1 MKNTYIDKLE
11 QSLHDLI
18 TMLTDPSLYNFL
30 SESERV
36 KLGTVLSNLPLQ
48 EKAK

>member
-18 TMLTDPSLYNFL
+18 TMLTDPTLYNFL
-30 SESERV
+30 SESERAR
-36 KLGTVLSNLPLQ
+36 LSSVLSNLPLQ

>member
-18 TMLTDPSLYNFL
+18 TMLTDPGLYNFL
-30 SESERV
+30 SDNERT
-36 KLGTVLSNLPLQ
+36 KLGKVLSNLPEP
-48 EKAK
+48 EKTK

>member
-1 MKNTYIDKLE
+1 MKTTYIDKLE

-18 TMLTDPSLYNFL
+18 TLLTDPSLYNFL

-36 KLGTVLSNLPLQ
+36 KLSSVLSNLPQQ